1 MVNAGIT
8 VINIAINTPIIRI
21 VTNES
26 FRIIKPSTNVFES
39 PVVNAVIKA
48 EVPLKLLKIASK
60 NFIENINGD
69 FVNNTVQRTSP
80 TTYGGAIFNGSKTY
94 DDTAGA
100 ALRGGYNFE
109 LLGGI
114 LVLQPNY
121 SASYS
126 MVNVFDYTNAD
137 GVKIKADPLSAVQ
150 LEPGVKI
157 IGNFDKA
164 FQPFASASF
173 VFNMLD
179 ETKFKAEQ
187 TALPEL
193 SVKDFA
199 RTSIG
204 VRKTWKNNITAAL
217 QAYGTAGGLESIG
230 GKADLRFNF

>member
-1 MVNAGIT
+1 MQGSAGS
-8 VINIAINTPIIRI
+8 NIQ
-21 VTNES
+21 E
-26 FRIIKPSTNVFES
+26 
-39 PVVNAVIKA
+39 
-48 EVPLKLLKIASK
+48 

-69 FVNNTVQRTSP
+69 FVNNTVQRTST

-199 RTSIG
+199 RASID